1 MEKTFV
7 MIKPGGVQ
15 RNLVG
20 EVIKRFEQ
28 KGLVINAL
36 KMIYVSNEQAQKHYD
51 IHKEKPF
58 FNSLV
63 TAITSSPVVVMV
75 VSGNNAIKTVRIL
88 AGDTNPLL
96 AQPGTIRGD
105 FSSDIQMNVI
115 HSADSI
121 ERANYEIMIYFNDD
135 EVLDYDK
142 KLNSFVYL
150 G

>member
-36 KMIYVSNEQAQKHYD
+36 KMISVSNEQAQKHYD

-75 VSGNNAIKTVRIL
+75 VSGNNAVKIVRIL

-142 KLNSFVYL
+142 KINSFVCL